1 MKKKNMASKFL
12 KVTAATSIA
21 LTSLSGVPF
30 NVLANE
36 VPVISQMATGVSVD
50 VSTWAEFKAALE
62 SSTVTDVN
70 LTANILM
77 GSDVSINGSSK
88 TIQGNG
94 HTIDANS
101 MKMLI
106 TANGNSVKIS
116 NTVITRTSSDGIVY
130 STNSGSLQAN
140 VTLDNVTSSGSRLF
154 ILGNANLFLEN
165 NITDTSTFN
174 YSGSAGSISADSITL
189 QNKANVSI
197 KTTGSETFALKAGTN
212 MKVSSD
218 SKLAINGAGSDM
230 QLLPG
235 GVLNVDGTM
244 ELSAN
249 KYNGIQ
255 LEDAARLRVNE
266 GGKLIGNKGPRSI
279 IYGVKS
285 NTIENAGEILINTNN
300 TAVDFVGANSNFINS
315 GTFEATTTASGSN
328 SFVVMAGAKLQLKPG
343 SHFTMKTIN
352 TLGWATLLAQ
362 DIEVEDRATLDMDVK
377 STESAL
383 VSKNTTNLKSGSNIS
398 ISNSAGRA
406 LGGNPSAKVQLDSE
420 TGISTWL
427 RGNVSS
433 LEPTRSYAGPLNMYV
448 ELVGVGTSQTQKNIQ
463 SNNIDATLF
472 YINKD
477 IGKIASGS
485 FVKDT
490 KQIEF
495 ENAAREAVNG
505 LFTSKDPKND
515 IKTGLTQAD
524 IDAAQALINKVTDP
538 TKKAELQA
546 DLNKA
551 QSQLDAKTAQA
562 EAEAQNKAREAVNNL
577 FTNKNPNGT
586 ITGTMTQ
593 ADIDAAQALI
603 NKVTDPTKK
612 AELQAD
618 LNKAQNQLDTKAAQ
632 AEAEN
637 KAREAVN
644 NLFTNKD
651 PNGNITN
658 TMTQADIDAA
668 QTLINKV
675 TDPTKKAALQADL
688 NKAQSQLDAKKA
700 QAEAE
705 NKAREA
711 VNNLFTNKN
720 PNGTITGTMTQADI
734 DAAQA
739 LINKV
744 TDPTKKA
751 ALQADLNK
759 AQSQLDAKTTQT
771 EAENKAREAVNNLFT
786 NKDPNGNITNTMTQA
801 DIDAAQPLINKV
813 TDPTKKAEL
822 QTDLNK
828 AQSQLDAK
836 KAQAEAE
843 NKAREAVNNL
853 FTNKNP
859 NGNITGTMTQAD
871 IDAAQALI
879 NKVTDPTKKAAL
891 QADLNK
897 AQSQLDAKTAQV
909 EAENK
914 AREAV
919 NNLFTNKDP
928 NGNIT
933 GTMTQAD
940 IDAAQ
945 ALINKVT
952 DPTKKAALQKDL
964 DKAKA
969 QFASNGTLKP
979 DDFVLGTTTITGSY
993 SGDVDRITLSK
1004 DGVESGNA
1012 TKTNGTFRFYVG
1024 PGIKKDQSLY
1034 MVAYDKNGREIARE
1048 KVNIAAVTAGQITP
1062 TAMTIPGDANI
1073 TGTYTGDV
1081 SRIEV
1086 SITNEAGTTQVYKGG
1101 TVGNGTF
1108 KFYSFDKTKSPK
1120 DIIVVRAYD
1129 SVGKLLDTKTVTIKN
1144 NVVTTAGQVTPATL
1158 TIPGNTSLT
1167 GTVSGDVAIIK
1178 VTVNGTVYAGGSI
1191 ASDGTFRF
1199 YTFDKIKKADD
1210 TVTIAVYDKAGKLL
1224 DTKPVTIQAPTR

>member
-1 MKKKNMASKFL
+1 MQKKKRVMSKAL
-12 KVTAATSIA
+12 KVMAAGTIVFSSFGAI
-21 LTSLSGVPF
+21 PF
-30 NVLANE
+30 NTLAADVKATQVANDQVTIQNGVKATYSQILNKSPYQGKIIGTANIEQPFSENFGSNEPFPGLGNQNYSILKEGFVVIPVSGQYLFSAQADDQTTVTINETDRLSTTAYTQVAEKRFGHFHGGDVVAITQIMDQFAGVASMSLKWNMPNLVLSNPDGRRLD
-36 VPVISQMATGVSVD
+36 VPLSNTYPTREQ
-50 VSTWAEFKAALE
+50 AEQAALE
-62 SSTVTDVN
+62 MKKHGVLTEYYDGTTTTVFKGQAVEPESFTKHYGTFEPYPGLGSDYYTVKKTGYIYISETGNYRFEGGGDDIYSLAIDGKEIIKNLNFPNYAQTGNIYLEKGATIKIEQTISNNQNIGYASLKWTTPSQSTFSDIQVTDVYESKEKALASNEDLSFEEANAAVNN
-70 LTANILM
+70 LFTNK
-77 GSDVSINGSSK
+77 DP
-88 TIQGNG
+88 
-94 HTIDANS
+94 
-101 MKMLI
+101 
-106 TANGNSVKIS
+106 NGNI
-116 NTVITRTSSDGIVY
+116 
-130 STNSGSLQAN
+130 
-140 VTLDNVTSSGSRLF
+140 
-154 ILGNANLFLEN
+154 
-165 NITDTSTFN
+165 TST
-174 YSGSAGSISADSITL
+174 T
-189 QNKANVSI
+189 
-197 KTTGSETFALKAGTN
+197 
-212 MKVSSD
+212 
-218 SKLAINGAGSDM
+218 
-230 QLLPG
+230 
-235 GVLNVDGTM
+235 
-244 ELSAN
+244 
-249 KYNGIQ
+249 
-255 LEDAARLRVNE
+255 
-266 GGKLIGNKGPRSI
+266 
-279 IYGVKS
+279 
-285 NTIENAGEILINTNN
+285 
-300 TAVDFVGANSNFINS
+300 
-315 GTFEATTTASGSN
+315 
-328 SFVVMAGAKLQLKPG
+328 
-343 SHFTMKTIN
+343 
-352 TLGWATLLAQ
+352 
-362 DIEVEDRATLDMDVK
+362 
-377 STESAL
+377 
-383 VSKNTTNLKSGSNIS
+383 
-398 ISNSAGRA
+398 
-406 LGGNPSAKVQLDSE
+406 
-420 TGISTWL
+420 
-427 RGNVSS
+427 
-433 LEPTRSYAGPLNMYV
+433 
-448 ELVGVGTSQTQKNIQ
+448 
-463 SNNIDATLF
+463 
-472 YINKD
+472 
-477 IGKIASGS
+477 
-485 FVKDT
+485 
-490 KQIEF
+490 
-495 ENAAREAVNG
+495 
-505 LFTSKDPKND
+505 
-515 IKTGLTQAD
+515 TQAD
-524 IDAAQALINKVTDP
+524 IDAAQALINKVTDQ
-538 TKKAELQA
+538 TKKEELQTN
-546 DLNKA
+546 LNKA
-551 QSQLDAKTAQA
+551 QSQLDAKT
-562 EAEAQNKAREAVNNL
+562 
-577 FTNKNPNGT
+577 
-586 ITGTMTQ
+586 
-593 ADIDAAQALI
+593 
-603 NKVTDPTKK
+603 
-612 AELQAD
+612 
-618 LNKAQNQLDTKAAQ
+618 AQ

-651 PNGNITN
+651 PNSNITN

-668 QTLINKV
+668 QALINKV
-675 TDPTKKAALQADL
+675 TDSTKKAALQADL
-688 NKAQSQLDAKKA
+688 NKAQSQLDAKTT

-720 PNGTITGTMTQADI
+720 PNGNITGTMTQADI
-734 DAAQA
+734 DAAQV

-744 TDPTKKA
+744 TDPMKKA

-759 AQSQLDAKTTQT
+759 AQSQLDAK
-771 EAENKAREAVNNLFT
+771 A
-786 NKDPNGNITNTMTQA
+786 
-801 DIDAAQPLINKV
+801 
-813 TDPTKKAEL
+813 
-822 QTDLNK
+822 
-828 AQSQLDAK
+828 
-836 KAQAEAE
+836 AQAEAE

-871 IDAAQALI
+871 IDAAQVLI
-879 NKVTDPTKKAAL
+879 NKVTDPTKKAVL

-897 AQSQLDAKTAQV
+897 AQSQLDAKVAQV

-1073 TGTYTGDV
+1073 SGTYTGDV

-1144 NVVTTAGQVTPATL
+1144 NVVTTAGQVTPTAM
-1158 TIPGNTSLT
+1158 TIPGNSSLT
-1167 GTVSGDVAIIK
+1167 GTVSGDVAAIK

-1199 YTFDKIKKADD
+1199 YTLDKIKKADD

-1224 DTKPVTIQAPTR
+1224 DTKPVTIQAPTK

>member
-801 DIDAAQPLINKV
+801 DIDAAQALINKV

-822 QTDLNK
+822 QT
-828 AQSQLDAK
+828 
-836 KAQAEAE
+836 
-843 NKAREAVNNL
+843 
-853 FTNKNP
+853 
-859 NGNITGTMTQAD
+859 
-871 IDAAQALI
+871 
-879 NKVTDPTKKAAL
+879 
-891 QADLNK
+891 DLNK

>member
-1 MKKKNMASKFL
+1 MASKFL

-36 VPVISQMATGVSVD
+36 VPAISQMATGVSVD

-62 SSTVTDVN
+62 SSTVTDVK

-77 GSDVSINGSSK
+77 GSDASINGSSK

-101 MKMLI
+101 KRMLI
-106 TANGNSVKIS
+106 TANGNAVKIS
-116 NTVITRTSSDGIVY
+116 NAVITRTSSDGIVY

-174 YSGSAGSISADSITL
+174 YSLSAGSISADTVTL
-189 QNKANVSI
+189 QNNANVSLNA
-197 KTTGSETFALKAGTN
+197 KGVETFALKVGTN
-212 MKVSSD
+212 MNVSSD
-218 SKLAINGAGSDM
+218 SKLVLNGAGSAM
-230 QLLPG
+230 QLLAG

-244 ELSAN
+244 ELSGS
-249 KYNGIQ
+249 KYDGLR
-255 LEDAARLRVNE
+255 LENASRVRVNK
-266 GGKLIGNKGPRSI
+266 GGKLIGNRAPRSI
-279 IYGVKS
+279 ILGIKS

-300 TAVDFVGANSNFINS
+300 AAIQFEGADSHFINS
-315 GTFEATTTASGSN
+315 GIFDATTTASGN
-328 SFVVMAGAKLQLKPG
+328 AAFVSIPTAKLQLKSG
-343 SHFTMKTIN
+343 SHFTMKSIN
-352 TLGWATLLAQ
+352 TFGWASLYVQ
-362 DIEVEDRATLDMDVK
+362 DIEVEDGATLDMDVK
-377 STESAL
+377 TTASAL
-383 VSKNTTNLKSGSNIS
+383 VSKESINLKSGSNIS

-406 LGGNPSAKVQLDSE
+406 LGGTPTAKVQLDSD
-420 TGISTWL
+420 TGISTWTI
-427 RGNVSS
+427 GNVSS
-433 LEPTRSYAGPLNMYV
+433 LEPTRSYAGPLNLYV
-448 ELVGVGTSQTQKNIQ
+448 ELTGYVNTQTQKNIQ

-515 IKTGLTQAD
+515 IKTGLTQAE

-538 TKKAELQA
+538 AKKAALQA

-551 QSQLDAKTAQA
+551 QSQLDTKTAQA

-618 LNKAQNQLDTKAAQ
+618 LNKAQSQLDAKTAQ

-668 QTLINKV
+668 QALINKV

-688 NKAQSQLDAKKA
+688 NKAQSQLDAKTT

-711 VNNLFTNKN
+711 VNNLFTNKDPN
-720 PNGTITGTMTQADI
+720 GTITGTMTQADIDAAQALINKVTDPTKKAALQTDLNKAQSQLDAKKAQADAENKAREAVNNLFTNKDPNGTITGTMTQADI

-759 AQSQLDAKTTQT
+759 AQSQLDAKKAQAD
-771 EAENKAREAVNNLFT
+771 AENKAREAVNNLFT
-786 NKDPNGNITNTMTQA
+786 NKDPNGTITGAVTQA
-801 DIDAAQPLINKV
+801 A
-813 TDPTKKAEL
+813 
-822 QTDLNK
+822 
-828 AQSQLDAK
+828 
-836 KAQAEAE
+836 
-843 NKAREAVNNL
+843 
-853 FTNKNP
+853 
-859 NGNITGTMTQAD
+859 
-871 IDAAQALI
+871 IDAAQAL
-879 NKVTDPTKKAAL
+879 V
-891 QADLNK
+891 
-897 AQSQLDAKTAQV
+897 
-909 EAENK
+909 
-914 AREAV
+914 
-919 NNLFTNKDP
+919 
-928 NGNIT
+928 
-933 GTMTQAD
+933 
-940 IDAAQ
+940 
-945 ALINKVT
+945 NKVT

-969 QFASNGTLKP
+969 QFSTNGILKP
-979 DDFVLGTTTITGSY
+979 DDFVLGTTSITGSY

-1004 DGVESGNA
+1004 DGVEAGNA
-1012 TKTNGTFRFYVG
+1012 TKTNGTFKFYVG
-1024 PGIKKDQSLY
+1024 PGVKKDQALY

-1062 TAMTIPGDANI
+1062 AAMTIPGDSNI
-1073 TGTYTGDV
+1073 SGTYTGDV

-1101 TVGNGTF
+1101 TVANGTF

-1144 NVVTTAGQVTPATL
+1144 NVVTTAGQITPATM
-1158 TIPGNTSLT
+1158 TIPGNTTMT
-1167 GTVSGDVAIIK
+1167 GTVSGDVATLK
-1178 VTVNGTVYAGGSI
+1178 VTVNGVVYAGGSI
-1191 ASDGTFRF
+1191 TDGTFKF

-1210 TVTIAVYDKAGKLL
+1210 TVVVAAYDKAGKLL
-1224 DTKPVTIQAPTR
+1224 DSKSVTIQAPTK

>member
-300 TAVDFVGANSNFINS
+300 TAVDFVGVNSNFINS
-315 GTFEATTTASGSN
+315 GTFDATTTASGSN

-618 LNKAQNQLDTKAAQ
+618 LNKAQNQLDAKAAQ

-668 QTLINKV
+668 QALINKV

-751 ALQADLNK
+751 ELQADLNK

-801 DIDAAQPLINKV
+801 DIDAAQ
-813 TDPTKKAEL
+813 
-822 QTDLNK
+822 
-828 AQSQLDAK
+828 
-836 KAQAEAE
+836 
-843 NKAREAVNNL
+843 
-853 FTNKNP
+853 
-859 NGNITGTMTQAD
+859 
-871 IDAAQALI
+871 ALI
-879 NKVTDPTKKAAL
+879 NKVTDPTKKTAL

-897 AQSQLDAKTAQV
+897 AQSQLDAKAAQV

-1062 TAMTIPGDANI
+1062 AAMTIPGDANI

-1086 SITNEAGTTQVYKGG
+1086 SITNEAGTTQVYRGG

>member
-1 MKKKNMASKFL
+1 MSKNSMASKFL

-36 VPVISQMATGVSVD
+36 VPAVSQMATGVSVD

-62 SSTVTDVN
+62 SSTVTDVK

-77 GSDVSINGSSK
+77 GSDASINGSSK

-101 MKMLI
+101 KRMLI
-106 TANGNSVKIS
+106 TANGNAVKIS
-116 NTVITRTSSDGIVY
+116 NAVITRTSSDGIVY

-174 YSGSAGSISADSITL
+174 YSLSAGSISADTVTL
-189 QNKANVSI
+189 QNNANVSLNA
-197 KTTGSETFALKAGTN
+197 KGVETFALKVGTN
-212 MKVSSD
+212 MNVSSD
-218 SKLAINGAGSDM
+218 SKLVLNGAGSAM
-230 QLLPG
+230 QLLAG

-244 ELSAN
+244 ELSGS
-249 KYNGIQ
+249 KYDGLR
-255 LEDAARLRVNE
+255 LENASRVRVNK
-266 GGKLIGNKGPRSI
+266 GGKLIGNRAPRSI
-279 IYGVKS
+279 ILGIKS

-300 TAVDFVGANSNFINS
+300 AAIQFEGADSHFINS
-315 GTFEATTTASGSN
+315 GIFDATTTASGN
-328 SFVVMAGAKLQLKPG
+328 AAFVSIPTAKLQLKSG
-343 SHFTMKTIN
+343 SHFTMKSIN
-352 TLGWATLLAQ
+352 TFGWASLYVQ
-362 DIEVEDRATLDMDVK
+362 DIEVEDGATLDMDVK
-377 STESAL
+377 TTASAL
-383 VSKNTTNLKSGSNIS
+383 VSKESINLKSGSNIS

-406 LGGNPSAKVQLDSE
+406 LGGTPTAKVQLDSD
-420 TGISTWL
+420 TGISTWTI
-427 RGNVSS
+427 GNVSS
-433 LEPTRSYAGPLNMYV
+433 LEPTRSYAGPLNLYV
-448 ELVGVGTSQTQKNIQ
+448 ELTGYVNTQTQKNIQ

-515 IKTGLTQAD
+515 IKTGLTQAE

-538 TKKAELQA
+538 AKKAALQA

-551 QSQLDAKTAQA
+551 QSQLDTKTAQ
-562 EAEAQNKAREAVNNL
+562 AEAQNKAREAVNNL

-618 LNKAQNQLDTKAAQ
+618 LNKAQSQLDAKTAQ

-668 QTLINKV
+668 QALINKV
-675 TDPTKKAALQADL
+675 TDPTKKAALQTDL

-700 QAEAE
+700 QADAE

-711 VNNLFTNKN
+711 VNNLFTNKD

-759 AQSQLDAKTTQT
+759 AQSQLDAKKAQAD
-771 EAENKAREAVNNLFT
+771 AENKAREAVNNLFT
-786 NKDPNGNITNTMTQA
+786 NKDPNGTITGAVTQA
-801 DIDAAQPLINKV
+801 A
-813 TDPTKKAEL
+813 
-822 QTDLNK
+822 
-828 AQSQLDAK
+828 
-836 KAQAEAE
+836 
-843 NKAREAVNNL
+843 
-853 FTNKNP
+853 
-859 NGNITGTMTQAD
+859 
-871 IDAAQALI
+871 IDAAQAL
-879 NKVTDPTKKAAL
+879 V
-891 QADLNK
+891 
-897 AQSQLDAKTAQV
+897 
-909 EAENK
+909 
-914 AREAV
+914 
-919 NNLFTNKDP
+919 
-928 NGNIT
+928 
-933 GTMTQAD
+933 
-940 IDAAQ
+940 
-945 ALINKVT
+945 NKVT

-969 QFASNGTLKP
+969 QFSTNGILKP
-979 DDFVLGTTTITGSY
+979 DDFVLGTTSITGSY

-1004 DGVESGNA
+1004 DGVEAGNA
-1012 TKTNGTFRFYVG
+1012 TKTNGTFKFYVG
-1024 PGIKKDQSLY
+1024 PGVKKDQALY

-1062 TAMTIPGDANI
+1062 AAMTIPGDSNI
-1073 TGTYTGDV
+1073 SGTYTGDV

-1101 TVGNGTF
+1101 TVANGTF

-1144 NVVTTAGQVTPATL
+1144 NVVTTAGQITPATM
-1158 TIPGNTSLT
+1158 TIPGNTTMT
-1167 GTVSGDVAIIK
+1167 GTVSGDVATLK
-1178 VTVNGTVYAGGSI
+1178 VTVNGVVYAGGSI
-1191 ASDGTFRF
+1191 TDGTFKF

-1210 TVTIAVYDKAGKLL
+1210 TVVVAAYDKAGKLL
-1224 DTKPVTIQAPTR
+1224 DSKSVTIQAPTK